1 MSKNGYIGPKIAA
14 GQQLHAF
21 GRYINPDIW
30 DDAEKEK
37 WFAIEPRYKS
47 YFDSGK
53 KNNEGGGEVKENTT
67 K

>member
-1 MSKNGYIGPKIAA
+1 MSKNGYIGPKIVP

-37 WFAIEPRYKS
+37 WFSIEPRYKA
-47 YFDSGK
+47 YFADASGK
-53 KNNEGGGEVKENTT
+53 KNEVTKEAAET
-67 K
+67 KG